1 MVPPPSE
8 DEVDELEDDDDYDII
23 PLSKIKE
30 ETREEIDELEDGD
43 VHISGEEVRAKNP
56 DLSTVNRVLYSPYEE
71 KKKPLKITPTSLRVP
86 RFRVLGTSMS

>member
-71 KKKPLKITPTSLRVP
+71 KKSH
-86 RFRVLGTSMS
+86 